1 MRKIRGQ
8 NAYKVFNKLTG
19 KIHSNHSTLANA
31 KKQLNLLERLAKDEE
46 LQIAIDNDKTI
57 VRAKKGEKD
66 KDDKLTKIKKNLKEI
81 LGEGILDLA
90 LGDREATNVGNNPN
104 NQILYYTRKEDEEK
118 QKKYIIDNNRQIVNL
133 PYENEYDYQAPPFV
147 IATNKKKS
155 GYNFKLVNPVSKE
168 RNLASRKG
176 ENVIGL
182 DRRAI
187 PVPAIFHRDKEGRLQ
202 RPELRDFS
210 PEDRE
215 ILKKYDDLINRYEE
229 QFNEGDFEEIPEIPF
244 SNSERGRPCKLPK
257 NCRKGIK
264 KGKQGR
270 KDINELT
277 PTEADKR
284 AKKPLEPTTPYLRTT
299 PMPRRSGRE
308 YNRAIQEDRSIR
320 QPEVFKHNQ
329 ERLEKKKKPLPF
341 IIEEDEPE
349 YPLEEAEE
357 EVVVEKPKA
366 KKPLRIVGET
376 PFEDFGLR
384 VNKADKLAPLIEY
397 IKMSEGKFEN
407 WDRVDAYIKQ
417 VKNRKIKTPEGY
429 KELVALAKKE
439 VRKKPLIIEEDD
451 EEEDLFDELIR
462 LGSEKKGK
470 GIKKKISS
478 NSIMPKF
485 AKGSQEAKDHMAS
498 IRANRGAK
506 VAKPVS
512 SKIGGGFINYLPAS
526 SNSQSQIANAY
537 NDSELGA
544 NGGRNYISL

>member
-66 KDDKLTKIKKNLKEI
+66 KEDKLTKIKKNLKEI
-81 LGEGILDLA
+81 LGEGILDIA
-90 LGDREATNVGNNPN
+90 LGDREETNVGNNPN
-104 NQILYYTRKEDEEK
+104 NQFLYYSQRLKGDSEYDKRFNKENEVK
-118 QKKYIIDNNRQIVNL
+118 QLKEIIKNNRQIVNL
-133 PYENEYDYQAPPFV
+133 PFENEFIYQAPPFV

-155 GYNFKLVNPVSKE
+155 GYNFKLVNPMSKE

-215 ILKKYDDLINRYEE
+215 ILKKYNDLIERYEE

-244 SNSERGRPCKLPK
+244 SNAERGRPCKLPK
-257 NCRKGIK
+257 NCGKAIK
-264 KGKQGR
+264 RGKQGR
-270 KDINELT
+270 LDITELT
-277 PTEADKR
+277 PTAEDIRRKNT
-284 AKKPLEPTTPYLRTT
+284 LEPTTPYVRTRAT
-299 PMPRRSGRE
+299 KRFPQQRRSSF
-308 YNRAIQEDRSIR
+308 QEL
-320 QPEVFKHNQ
+320 QPEMYEANQ
-329 ERLEKKKKPLPF
+329 RRLAKKKKP
-341 IIEEDEPE
+341 IAEEEEPDYPME
-349 YPLEEAEE
+349 ADDYPLEEAEAE
-357 EVVVEKPKA
+357 EAEA
-366 KKPLRIVGET
+366 KRTL
-376 PFEDFGLR
+376 EDFGIRL
-384 VNKADKLAPLIEY
+384 NNNTISKDILAPLIDY
-397 IKMSEGKFEN
+397 IKQGDFED
-407 WDRVDAYIKQ
+407 WDKLDAYIALIK
-417 VKNRKIKTPEGY
+417 KRKIKTPVGF
-429 KELVALAKKE
+429 KELTNLAKKKGSGLS
-439 VRKKPLIIEEDD
+439 KKN
-451 EEEDLFDELIR
+451 
-462 LGSEKKGK
+462 
-470 GIKKKISS
+470 ISS

-485 AKGSQEAKDHMAS
+485 AKGSKEAKEYMAS
-498 IRANRGAK
+498 LRANRGAK

>member
-19 KIHSNHSTLANA
+19 KIHSNHTTLANA
-31 KKQLNLLERLAKDEE
+31 KKQLSLLERLAKDEE

-66 KDDKLTKIKKNLKEI
+66 KEDKLTKIKKNLKEI

-90 LGDREATNVGNNPN
+90 LGDRTRGNNPN
-104 NQILYYTRKEDEEK
+104 TSSYQYQSGDDRERERKYRKE
-118 QKKYIIDNNRQIVNL
+118 IIANNLQIVNL
-133 PYENEYDYQAPPFV
+133 PFENEFIYQAPPFV

-155 GYNFKLVNPVSKE
+155 GYNFKLVNPMSKE

-210 PEDRE
+210 PDDRE
-215 ILKKYDDLINRYEE
+215 ILKKYNDLIERYEE

-244 SNSERGRPCKLPK
+244 SNAERGRPCKLPK
-257 NCRKGIK
+257 NCGKAIK
-264 KGKQGR
+264 RGKQGR
-270 KDINELT
+270 LDITELT
-277 PTEADKR
+277 PTAEDIRRKN
-284 AKKPLEPTTPYLRTT
+284 PLEPTTPYVRTT
-299 PMPRRSGRE
+299 ATKRHPQQRRSSF
-308 YNRAIQEDRSIR
+308 QEL
-320 QPEVFKHNQ
+320 QPEMYEANQ
-329 ERLEKKKKPLPF
+329 RRLAKKKKP
-341 IIEEDEPE
+341 IAEEEEPDYPME
-349 YPLEEAEE
+349 ADDYPLEEAEAE
-357 EVVVEKPKA
+357 EAEA
-366 KKPLRIVGET
+366 KRTL
-376 PFEDFGLR
+376 EDFGIRL
-384 VNKADKLAPLIEY
+384 NNNTISKDILAPLIDY
-397 IKMSEGKFEN
+397 IKQGDFED
-407 WDRVDAYIKQ
+407 WDKLDAYIALIK
-417 VKNRKIKTPEGY
+417 KRKIKTPVGF
-429 KELVALAKKE
+429 KELTNLAKKKGSGLS
-439 VRKKPLIIEEDD
+439 KKN
-451 EEEDLFDELIR
+451 
-462 LGSEKKGK
+462 
-470 GIKKKISS
+470 ISS

-544 NGGRNYISL
+544 NGGKSYISL

>member
-1 MRKIRGQ
+1 MPYAMRKIRGQ

-19 KIHSNHSTLANA
+19 KIHSNHTTLANA

-66 KDDKLTKIKKNLKEI
+66 KEDKLTKIKKNLKEI

-90 LGDREATNVGNNPN
+90 LGDRTRGNNPN
-104 NQILYYTRKEDEEK
+104 TSSYQYGRQYDETGADWRPRFYSGTLDDHIERAKRKNKENEREY
-118 QKKYIIDNNRQIVNL
+118 QKEIIANNLQIVNL
-133 PYENEYDYQAPPFV
+133 PFENEFIYQAPPFV

-155 GYNFKLVNPVSKE
+155 GYNFKLVNPMSKE

-215 ILKKYDDLINRYEE
+215 ILKKYNDLIERYEE

-244 SNSERGRPCKLPK
+244 SNAERGRPCKLPK
-257 NCRKGIK
+257 NCGKAIK
-264 KGKQGR
+264 RGKQGR
-270 KDINELT
+270 LDITELT
-277 PTEADKR
+277 PTAEDIRRKN
-284 AKKPLEPTTPYLRTT
+284 PLEPTTPYVRTT
-299 PMPRRSGRE
+299 ATKRHPQQRRSSF
-308 YNRAIQEDRSIR
+308 QEL
-320 QPEVFKHNQ
+320 QPEMYEANQ
-329 ERLEKKKKPLPF
+329 RRLAKKKKP
-341 IIEEDEPE
+341 IAEEEEEPDYPME
-349 YPLEEAEE
+349 ADDYPLEEADEE
-357 EVVVEKPKA
+357 EAEA
-366 KKPLRIVGET
+366 KRTL
-376 PFEDFGLR
+376 EDFGIRL
-384 VNKADKLAPLIEY
+384 NNNTISKDILAPLIDY
-397 IKMSEGKFEN
+397 IKQGDFED
-407 WDRVDAYIKQ
+407 WDKLDAYIALIRK
-417 VKNRKIKTPEGY
+417 RKIKTPVGF
-429 KELVALAKKE
+429 KELTNLAKKKGSGLS
-439 VRKKPLIIEEDD
+439 KKN
-451 EEEDLFDELIR
+451 
-462 LGSEKKGK
+462 
-470 GIKKKISS
+470 ISS

-485 AKGSQEAKDHMAS
+485 AKGSKEAKEYMAS
-498 IRANRGAK
+498 LRANRGAK

-526 SNSQSQIANAY
+526 SNSQSQISNAY

-544 NGGRNYISL
+544 NGGKNYISL